1 MTQKNNL
8 KLDFVKKRLVEMKK
22 DIILALIIFFVH
34 VLIIAFIEYFRYEYY
49 FRDKNSIDI
58 LGIFFIMGVLN
69 LPFFTV
75 PIILRF
81 ILKDVRY
88 CISGSVF
95 GLVFYS
101 LISILQPSFFKVGE
115 KGGDLLF
122 SLPGALIAIILF
134 CLLYNFVLKN
144 YIKPKY
150 IFILTFLSF
159 VIGFTINNLIL

>member
-34 VLIIAFIEYFRYEYY
+34 IVIISITSEAFRSSHLI
-49 FRDKNSIDI
+49 DSIF
-58 LGIFFIMGVLN
+58 GIFVVTGALN
-69 LPFFTV
+69 LPFFIIPV
-75 PIILRF
+75 ILRF
-81 ILKDVRY
+81 IFKNMNY
-88 CISGSVF
+88 FISGSIF
-95 GLVFYS
+95 GLFFYDCFS
-101 LISILQPSFFKVGE
+101 MLKPSFLKIGE

>member
-34 VLIIAFIEYFRYEYY
+34 VVIIAFIEYMNSEY
-49 FRDKNSIDI
+49 FKGRHLVSN
-58 LGIFFIMGVLN
+58 IFFIFLTMGILS
-69 LPFFTV
+69 LPFF
-75 PIILRF
+75 IISIVLRF